1 MMTMPGVIDP
11 ETMNVDRL
19 PGIWSPVQWD
29 LSEDERLSELEAQAT
44 ASLIHAVD
52 VPEAIL
58 RLLLGE
64 TQIQRAFE
72 PPKGY
77 DSEMQG
83 EWNSELVTFEFER
96 PIQLVKV
103 ERQRD
108 LLIIEYDFKELGRW
122 VFEIEPEA
130 VHLRRV

>member
-1 MMTMPGVIDP
+1 MPAVIDP

-29 LSEDERLSELEAQAT
+29 LSEEERLAELETQAT

-58 RLLLGE
+58 RLVLDE
-64 TQIQRAFE
+64 TRIQRSFE
-72 PPKGY
+72 PPPGF
-77 DSEMQG
+77 DPEVQG
-83 EWNSELVTFEFER
+83 NWDSELVTFEFER

-103 ERQRD
+103 ERQPD
-108 LLIIEYDFKELGRW
+108 LLLIEYDFKELGRW
-122 VFEIEPEA
+122 VIEIEPEA
-130 VHLRRV
+130 IHLHRT